1 MCYRELW
8 ILIIFR
14 NNRHFKIKLTFAIVE
29 KKNTFGAIFQ
39 TLILSG
45 LIWICFAI
53 ARLVLSHPNDEPG
66 YFVPESAQSVI
77 SISGDSLV
85 SQSFYSL
92 LFNRSDEE
100 QIALISNLKNRMK
113 SSDSNQKWNL
123 GIDYANDVH
132 VFSDFYQNKK
142 LTGFIFRLS
151 DNDLWD
157 KNGEDAFKGNVVSQ
171 RRGNTSIVLESN
183 ELSYGDLK
191 SYFKLNCLSKQKP
204 TKNKHLIAYQYRS
217 KTEGDLQNLEANFW
231 MEPHHF
237 AGQFVAKI
245 NAKTK
250 IGRQTFKLEKGE
262 FNIQSNYV
270 PTVLSDTLNYFAQK
284 FGTKLPRIQ
293 SISLN
298 YNGLE
303 IASTKNGIL
312 VLPSLES
319 IIGFETNFSVSDFIQ
334 NLLNSNPAMLKSGE
348 NSIVIGN
355 KNYYFRQ
362 LDAKTIYFGSSK
374 SPKISKTTSNEVIS
388 VLGNPNVLRNITG
401 NRFMTGII
409 KLNDNYKKF
418 ESIVKRI
425 DHIDI
430 QLKKKSATEL
440 RGTNK
445 MTFSENRKAMD
456 ELVKMVL
463 GMI

>member
-1 MCYRELW
+1 M
-8 ILIIFR
+8 
-14 NNRHFKIKLTFAIVE
+14 V
-29 KKNTFGAIFQ
+29 KKNTFGAILQ
-39 TLILSG
+39 TLVLSG
-45 LIWICFAI
+45 LIWICFTI
-53 ARLVLSHPNDEPG
+53 ARLVLSHPNDDPG

-113 SSDSNQKWNL
+113 SSDSKQKWNL
-123 GIDYANDVH
+123 GIDFSNDVH
-132 VFSDFYQNKK
+132 VFTDFYQNKK
-142 LTGFIFRLS
+142 LMGFIFRLS
-151 DNDLWD
+151 DTELWD
-157 KNGEDAFKGNVVSQ
+157 KNGEAVFKGSVINQ
-171 RRGNTSIVLESN
+171 RKGNTSIVLQSKDLSKN
-183 ELSYGDLK
+183 ELNRYLK
-191 SYFKLNCLSKQKP
+191 SRSFSTQKP

-217 KTEGDLQNLEANFW
+217 KTEGELENLEANFW

-245 NAKTK
+245 DPKTK

-262 FNIQSNYV
+262 FNIQSNYF
-270 PTVLSDTLNYFAQK
+270 PTVLSDTLNYLAQK

-298 YNGLE
+298 YSGLE

-319 IIGFETNFSVSDFIQ
+319 IIGFQTNFSVSDIIQ
-334 NLLNSNPAMLKSGE
+334 NLLNSNPSMIKSGE

-355 KNYYFRQ
+355 KNYYFLQ

-374 SPKISKTTSNEVIS
+374 SPKMSKTNSNEVIS
-388 VLGNPNVLRNITG
+388 VSGNPNVLRNITG

-440 RGTNK
+440 RGTSK
-445 MTFSENRKAMD
+445 ISFTENRKAMD
-456 ELVKMVL
+456 EFLKMIL
-463 GMI
+463 ELI